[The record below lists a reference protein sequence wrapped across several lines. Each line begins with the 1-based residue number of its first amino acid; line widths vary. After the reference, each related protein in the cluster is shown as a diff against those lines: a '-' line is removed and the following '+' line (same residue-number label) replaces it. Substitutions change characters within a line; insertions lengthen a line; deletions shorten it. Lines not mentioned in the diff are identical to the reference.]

1 MSTPIISAPI
11 ISAAAFKAAFISRKG
26 LRYFDTDHFFW
37 SGRTNLAA
45 NEMVPE
51 LSRENRL
58 NDIRFHP
65 DGGCGILTRNRLAI
79 RGDMFMKALIV
90 SIRFVFAPQVVF
102 S

>member
-1 MSTPIISAPI
+1 MKPSLAGKALVYFHTDS
-11 ISAAAFKAAFISRKG
+11 SFKFV
-26 LRYFDTDHFFW
+26 
-37 SGRTNLAA
+37 RTNLAA

-58 NDIRFHP
+58 NDIHFYP
-65 DGGCGILTRNRLAI
+65 DGWCGILTRNRLAI